1 MGQLESRG
9 VIRKKSKYVLSK
21 NGIAKVK
28 AREQKLLFHCLW
40 RLKKLLN
47 WTEQREEG
55 KIPLRWLPQVCSWDV
70 LVLFLKTTCTK
81 KRQTFYQKLVKQQR
95 ICNCHQLQ
103 FSLRKVINGKWV
115 WIPDTFFMLCFCFSL
130 LFSKVKTRILSS
142 LCFFWKNASGFES
155 HKAHF
160 NITSIVMCLQNLF
173 F

>member
-9 VIRKKSKYVLSK
+9 VIRKKSKCVLSK

-55 KIPLRWLPQVCSWDV
+55 KIPFRWLPQVCSWDL

-81 KRQTFYQKLVKQQR
+81 KRQTFYHKLVKQQR

-103 FSLRKVINGKWV
+103 FSLRELTKTYGFESQKR
-115 WIPDTFFMLCFCFSL
+115 FSCCV
-130 LFSKVKTRILSS
+130 FVSH
-142 LCFFWKNASGFES
+142 CFFGFES